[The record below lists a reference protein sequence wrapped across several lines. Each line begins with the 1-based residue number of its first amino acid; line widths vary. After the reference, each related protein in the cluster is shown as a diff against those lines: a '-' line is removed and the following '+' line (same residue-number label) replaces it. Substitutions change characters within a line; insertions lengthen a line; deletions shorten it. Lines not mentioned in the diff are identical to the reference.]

1 MKAFGL
7 ILVILGA
14 AAFLFG
20 VLLLLAEK
28 RPEGITALV
37 LAAVLVAGGAMSIDS
52 AERKAEKVP
61 LLTDSRGNTYGTR
74 VVTITNHF
82 HDTYYSVPDLNP
94 SSSGS
99 TGKLKSER
107 RASN

>member
-1 MKAFGL
+1 MKALGL

-28 RPEGITALV
+28 KPEGITALV
-37 LAAVLVAGGAMSIDS
+37 LAAVLLAGGAASIDTT
-52 AERKAEKVP
+52 ERKAEKVP
-61 LLTDSRGNTYGTR
+61 LLTDARGNTYGTR

-82 HDTYYSVPDLNP
+82 HDTYYSVPGV
-94 SSSGS
+94 SR
-99 TGKLKSER
+99 T
-107 RASN
+107 ASHSRPNTK